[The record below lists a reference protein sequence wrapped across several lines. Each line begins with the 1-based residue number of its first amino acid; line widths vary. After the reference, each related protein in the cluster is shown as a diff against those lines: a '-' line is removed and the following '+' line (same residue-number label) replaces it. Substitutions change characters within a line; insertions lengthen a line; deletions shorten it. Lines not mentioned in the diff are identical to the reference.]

1 LIFAVPDLLK
11 NVIFTWFPDDKK
23 NTSVKKISGNFD
35 TISWS
40 SNAVIIDKENDLVFI
55 KTFVAG
61 GILFIIDVVTIK
73 NAFFKQI
80 KGNNY

>member
-1 LIFAVPDLLK
+1 LFK
-11 NVIFTWFPDDKK
+11 
-23 NTSVKKISGNFD
+23 
-35 TISWS
+35 
-40 SNAVIIDKENDLVFI
+40 IIDKENDLVFI